1 MNTGRKVRVL
11 VVDDSAMVREI
22 LSRELQR
29 DPGIEV
35 VGTAPDPFVARD
47 KIVALKP
54 DVLTLDVEM
63 PRMDGLSFLDKLMQ
77 FHPMPVIVLSSLTQK
92 GSKLAIDMLSAG
104 AVEVLSKPGPAYSV
118 GDMTAELAEKIK
130 SASVAKV
137 SRMASASVVCKALES
152 TTNKVVA
159 VGASTGG
166 TQALQSFLTAL
177 PPDAPGLAI
186 VQHMP
191 EHFTRSF
198 AERLNSLCRIEVKE
212 AQTGDT
218 IVPGRA
224 LIAPGNFHMLV
235 KRSGATYVAEIKD
248 GPLVSRHRPSV
259 DVLFKSVAAYVGKN
273 AIGVLMTGMGSD
285 GALGLKEMRR
295 CGAETIA
302 QDEASCVVFGMP
314 RAAIENDAAGH
325 VVSLNSMAG
334 EVLRLAV

>member
-1 MNTGRKVRVL
+1 MI
-11 VVDDSAMVREI
+11 VDDSAMVREI

-29 DPGIEV
+29 DPMIEI

-118 GDMTAELAEKIK
+118 GDMTVELAEKIK
-130 SASVAKV
+130 SASHARV
-137 SRMASASVVCKALES
+137 SRAVVKTVVRPERRSLAS
-152 TTNKVVA
+152 TTNKVIA

-166 TQALQSFLTAL
+166 TQALQEFLTSL
-177 PPDAPGLAI
+177 PSDAPGIAI

-198 AERLNSLCRIEVKE
+198 AERLNGLCKIEVKE
-212 AQTGDT
+212 AVTGDT
-218 IVPGRA
+218 IVSGRA

-235 KRSGATYVAEIKD
+235 KRSGATYIAEVKD
-248 GPLVSRHRPSV
+248 GPLISRHRPSV
-259 DVLFKSVAAYVGKN
+259 DVLFKSVATYVGNN

-285 GALGLKEMRR
+285 GAEGLKEMRR

-314 RAAIENDAAGH
+314 RAAIEIDAASRI
-325 VVSLNSMAG
+325 VPLNAIAD